1 MATMNW
7 SKAGRPKKKN
17 VVVGTATASDL
28 MQAGLSENDYDESE
42 LTLYNYG
49 YVALAL
55 AVIKQ
60 GKKDNVNVNSIP
72 SMYTDYINCYVE
84 EFTKKLCP
92 VYSIGKD
99 EEDSNG

>member
-1 MATMNW
+1 MSEIGW
-7 SKAGRPKKKN
+7 SKAGRPKKN
-17 VVVGTATASDL
+17 VAIGTATASDL
-28 MQAGLSENDYDESE
+28 IQNSLSDSDYDESE

-60 GKKDNVNVNSIP
+60 GKKDHVNVNNIP
-72 SMYTDYINCYVE
+72 SMYADYVNCYVE

-92 VYSIGKD
+92 VYNMGSQED
-99 EEDSNG
+99 DSNG